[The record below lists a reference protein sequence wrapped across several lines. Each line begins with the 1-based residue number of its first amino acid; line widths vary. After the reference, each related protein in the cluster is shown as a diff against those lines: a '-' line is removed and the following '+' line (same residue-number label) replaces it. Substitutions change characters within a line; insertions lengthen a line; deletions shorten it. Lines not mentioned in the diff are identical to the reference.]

1 MNKQIACFINVVI
14 LCISLLSFECMGM
27 SSHLPTNRAVDKVVA
42 KYSITKEPLLMAKF
56 LKSGVTYPPKKIA
69 LLAFKK
75 EQNIE
80 LWAQDSSQSW
90 RYISSYPLTA
100 YSGILGPKLKENDG
114 QIPEGIYK
122 LTMFNPF
129 SRWHLSLMINY
140 PNDFDRSHALREG
153 RHKLGGDIF
162 IHGKNSSVGCLAI
175 GDNAIE
181 QIFLLSR
188 RVGLQNVE
196 LIIAPND
203 LRKSQAATS
212 YFNQPRWLPELYQKI
227 RYALD
232 KYPLK
237 KNTQTLRS

>member
-1 MNKQIACFINVVI
+1 MNKRRTYLINI
-14 LCISLLSFECMGM
+14 IGLCISLLSFECLAM
-27 SSHLPTNRAVDKVVA
+27 SSHISTNHAVDQA
-42 KYSITKEPLLMAKF
+42 IARYSITKEPLLMAKF
-56 LKSGVTYPPKKIA
+56 LKSGVSYPPKKIA
-69 LLAFKK
+69 LLAFKQ

-80 LWAQDSSQSW
+80 LWAQDSSEVW
-90 RYISSYPLTA
+90 RYISSFPLTA

-140 PNDFDRSHALREG
+140 PNDFDRAHAIRDG

-162 IHGKNSSVGCLAI
+162 IHGKNSSVGCLAV

-188 RVGLQNVE
+188 RVGLQN
-196 LIIAPND
+196 I
-203 LRKSQAATS
+203 
-212 YFNQPRWLPELYQKI
+212 
-227 RYALD
+227 
-232 KYPLK
+232 
-237 KNTQTLRS
+237 

>member
-1 MNKQIACFINVVI
+1 MNKRRTYLIY
-14 LCISLLSFECMGM
+14 LISLCVSLLNFDCMAM
-27 SSHLPTNRAVDKVVA
+27 SSHLPTNRAVDRA
-42 KYSITKEPLLMAKF
+42 IARYSITKEPLLMAKF
-56 LKSGVTYPPKKIA
+56 LKSGVSYPPKKIA
-69 LLAFKK
+69 LLAFKQ

-80 LWAQDSSQSW
+80 LWAQDSSQVW

-100 YSGILGPKLKENDG
+100 YSGILGPKLKEYDK

-122 LTMFNPF
+122 ITMFNPY
-129 SRWHLSLMINY
+129 SRWHLSLMVNY
-140 PNDFDRSHALREG
+140 PNEFDRAHAFRDG

-162 IHGKNSSVGCLAI
+162 IHGKNSSIGCLAI

-188 RVGLQNVE
+188 RVGLNNVE

-203 LRKSQAATS
+203 LRKSEAATS

-227 RYALD
+227 KYALN

-237 KNTQTLRS
+237 KTQT